1 MKIKMVE
8 VIEHNNE
15 IYRIGDEIEVV
26 FDNGVKASG
35 KIKDFGV
42 YGFLDAG
49 LTNGIMFDD
58 YCVPFEDIVDMKKCK
73 LKE

>member
-1 MKIKMVE
+1 MKLVE

-35 KIKDFGV
+35 KIKDFGT
-42 YGFLDAG
+42 YGCG
-49 LTNGIMFDD
+49 SCRNR
-58 YCVPFEDIVDMKKCK
+58 
-73 LKE
+73 